1 MASIAGTVT
10 YRQRIALP
18 AGSIVRVRLED
29 VSRADAPAV
38 VLAES
43 EIVTTGEQVP
53 IPFLLDR
60 GDAVL
65 DPRGR
70 HALRASIAVGGELRF
85 ATASHHPFETDGP
98 TEGIEL
104 LVESAAAR
112 APSLGDARWSL
123 AELGGS
129 SVEIGPGESLPFLDF
144 DLEELRVSGSGGCNR
159 LTGGFDVTGR
169 ELRLGPLA
177 ATLMAC
183 PEPVMQREAAFL
195 AALAETARF
204 ELEGDRLTLLG
215 DDGGVLARLD
225 SVSRPSEGVDA

>member
-144 DLEELRVSGSGGCNR
+144 DLEELRVP
-159 LTGGFDVTGR
+159 D
-169 ELRLGPLA
+169 PAA
-177 ATLMAC
+177 ATAS
-183 PEPVMQREAAFL
+183 PEASTSRVASC
-195 AALAETARF
+195 
-204 ELEGDRLTLLG
+204 G
-215 DDGGVLARLD
+215 LAR
-225 SVSRPSEGVDA
+225 SRRRSWLSRARHAA

>member
-1 MASIAGTVT
+1 VTSIAGTVT

-18 AGSIVRVRLED
+18 EGAVIRVRLED

-53 IPFLLDR
+53 IPFLLG

-70 HALRASIAVGGELRF
+70 HALRASIEVGGELRF
-85 ATASHHPFETDGP
+85 ATATHHPVEADGP

-104 LVESAAAR
+104 LVQQVTPR
-112 APSLGDARWSL
+112 TPTLGDARWTL

-129 SVEIGPGESLPFLDF
+129 AVESGPGESIPFLDF

-159 LTGGFDVTGR
+159 VTGSFETAGAAMR
-169 ELRLGPLA
+169 FGPLA
-177 ATLMAC
+177 TTLMAC
-183 PEPVMQREAAFL
+183 PEPVMQREAVFL
-195 AALAETARF
+195 AALAKTTGIV
-204 ELEGDRLTLLG
+204 LEGGRLTLLG
-215 DDGGVLARLD
+215 DEGVLARLE